1 MMEILRKVFTLL
13 GGAVV
18 AVALLVFLLIGP
30 LPWNNT
36 SRSFA
41 EIDRHFRYGSIGG
54 ESTNGLPYWIWKVL
68 PDMFADQ
75 LPIDAPATDYTA
87 FGFLQEPG
95 EDLPI
100 GFARSRTSGIDVVTQ
115 NCATCHV
122 GSVRTTTDAIP
133 ELISGMPSHNVNLQA
148 YIKFLRDVAD
158 DSRFTSDQLIPYIQA
173 ASGGLGPIEKLVYR
187 FVAIPRTRE
196 QLTLQR
202 ANLAFMDRQI
212 PYGPGRIDTFTP
224 YKTLRF
230 STPDSQLRQDE
241 LSGIA
246 DFPPIWMQG
255 PRKGLQLHWD
265 GNNDSIDERNKSAA
279 LALVQPTTIN
289 FASVHRIRDWLLD
302 LPPPNYP
309 FPIEAKL
316 ADRGE
321 TIYNSNCAECHA
333 FGGAKT
339 GTVEDI
345 KQILTDPGRLV
356 SYTPELA
363 SNQYSLFAEI
373 NYQGK
378 DQRFTHFRKT
388 NGYANLPL
396 DGVWLRA
403 PYLHNGSVP
412 TLAALLSSPSDR
424 PQTFY
429 RGNDNYDSAAVGFV
443 SDVPSEQNHTY
454 FFYDTSLPGNGNG
467 GHLYGIDLPEDD
479 KLALIEYLKTF

>member
-18 AVALLVFLLIGP
+18 AVALLLFLLIGP

-54 ESTNGLPYWIWKVL
+54 ESTNGMPYWIWKVL

-95 EDLPI
+95 EDMPI

-212 PYGPGRIDTFTP
+212 PY
-224 YKTLRF
+224 
-230 STPDSQLRQDE
+230 
-241 LSGIA
+241 
-246 DFPPIWMQG
+246 
-255 PRKGLQLHWD
+255 
-265 GNNDSIDERNKSAA
+265 
-279 LALVQPTTIN
+279 
-289 FASVHRIRDWLLD
+289 
-302 LPPPNYP
+302 
-309 FPIEAKL
+309 
-316 ADRGE
+316 
-321 TIYNSNCAECHA
+321 
-333 FGGAKT
+333 
-339 GTVEDI
+339 
-345 KQILTDPGRLV
+345 
-356 SYTPELA
+356 
-363 SNQYSLFAEI
+363 
-373 NYQGK
+373 
-378 DQRFTHFRKT
+378 
-388 NGYANLPL
+388 
-396 DGVWLRA
+396 
-403 PYLHNGSVP
+403 
-412 TLAALLSSPSDR
+412 
-424 PQTFY
+424 
-429 RGNDNYDSAAVGFV
+429 
-443 SDVPSEQNHTY
+443 
-454 FFYDTSLPGNGNG
+454 
-467 GHLYGIDLPEDD
+467 
-479 KLALIEYLKTF
+479 

>member
-1 MMEILRKVFTLL
+1 M
-13 GGAVV
+13 
-18 AVALLVFLLIGP
+18 LI
-30 LPWNNT
+30 
-36 SRSFA
+36 R
-41 EIDRHFRYGSIGG
+41 
-54 ESTNGLPYWIWKVL
+54 
-68 PDMFADQ
+68 
-75 LPIDAPATDYTA
+75 
-87 FGFLQEPG
+87 
-95 EDLPI
+95 
-100 GFARSRTSGIDVVTQ
+100 
-115 NCATCHV
+115 
-122 GSVRTTTDAIP
+122 
-133 ELISGMPSHNVNLQA
+133 
-148 YIKFLRDVAD
+148 
-158 DSRFTSDQLIPYIQA
+158 
-173 ASGGLGPIEKLVYR
+173 
-187 FVAIPRTRE
+187 
-196 QLTLQR
+196 
-202 ANLAFMDRQI
+202 
-212 PYGPGRIDTFTP
+212 
-224 YKTLRF
+224 
-230 STPDSQLRQDE
+230 
-241 LSGIA
+241 
-246 DFPPIWMQG
+246 
-255 PRKGLQLHWD
+255 
-265 GNNDSIDERNKSAA
+265 
-279 LALVQPTTIN
+279 
-289 FASVHRIRDWLLD
+289 
-302 LPPPNYP
+302 

-316 ADRGE
+316 ADQGE
-321 TIYNSNCAECHA
+321 TIYNTNCAECHA

-443 SDVPSEQNHTY
+443 SDVPSEQNNTY